1 MSLENLLI
9 VPIDEI
15 DEQLIN
21 NLSYK
26 LGNVFKLNIRIK
38 KWNTISEIPRSEF
51 KFRSMY
57 RSTELLNYFS
67 ENALEKNCKILFI
80 ADHDLYSPVFSKF
93 YGEAQLNGKTGI
105 LSLFHLKEE
114 NRNRIINK
122 QILLSRVEK
131 EAIHE
136 VGHLFGLIHC
146 REKNCVMHLSS
157 TINDIDV
164 KSSLF
169 CNHCIDVFK
178 YSTHGV

>member
-1 MSLENLLI
+1 MSLINLFI
-9 VPIDEI
+9 VPVDEI
-15 DEQLIN
+15 DDQLIN

-26 LGNVFKLNIRIK
+26 LGEVFKLNIRIK
-38 KWNTISEIPRSEF
+38 GWNTISDIARSEF
-51 KFRSMY
+51 RFRSMY

-67 ENALEKNCKILFI
+67 ENVPEETGKILFI
-80 ADHDLYSPVFSKF
+80 TDHDLYSPVFSKF

-114 NRNRIINK
+114 NRNKIKNK

-146 REKNCVMHLSS
+146 SDVNCVMHLSS
-157 TINDIDV
+157 SINDIDV
-164 KSSLF
+164 KSSSF
-169 CNHCIDVFK
+169 CNHCIDVLK